1 MTASTRTSHTA
12 RPVHRDHPGGQTRPV
27 HRGHPGG
34 QTRPV
39 HPPRPAA
46 AGAVLAC
53 VAALAA
59 ACGSSTPAATPA
71 KTVTVTATGQPAT
84 SSPAAATTAPATA
97 APAGPAP
104 CPTRSLA
111 LKLGL
116 SQGTA
121 GSVYQ
126 VLDFTNI
133 SNVSCTLYGYPG
145 VSLAGGDPVKH
156 VGLVADENPNPP
168 RKLVT
173 LAPGAVANALLQIVD
188 ALNYPTAKCGPVTT
202 RWLQIYPPNQTTPVF
217 LSYTTK
223 ACSKPIR
230 ILTVSVVQPGS
241 GGQ

>member
-1 MTASTRTSHTA
+1 MTASARTAHTA
-12 RPVHRDHPGGQTRPV
+12 RVARVARPA
-27 HRGHPGG
+27 R
-34 QTRPV
+34 RA
-39 HPPRPAA
+39 RPAA

-59 ACGSSTPAATPA
+59 ACGSSTPAATPT
-71 KTVTVTATGQPAT
+71 KTVTVSPATGKTAT
-84 SSPAAATTAPATA
+84 SSTAAATTSSAPA

-104 CPTRSLA
+104 CPTRSLG

-145 VSLAGGDPVKH
+145 VSLAGGHPVKQ
-156 VGLVADENPNPP
+156 VGLAADENPNPP

-173 LAPGAVANALLQIVD
+173 LAPGAVANALLRIVD

-202 RWLQIYPPNQTTPVF
+202 KWLQIYPPNQTTPVF

-223 ACSKPIR
+223 ACSKR
-230 ILTVSVVQPGS
+230 VKFLTVSVVQPGS